1 MGVGVGGWGGGS
13 SKYLVTTEDIES
25 DIHLKKRN
33 TYGCFT
39 NLQKESMGI
48 QDLDS
53 HVYQSHSTILQTATY
68 PEIITQTATF
78 SEILT
83 QTASLLQII
92 TNCIITADYNKLQ
105 HYHRL

>member
-1 MGVGVGGWGGGS
+1 MKYDKYYYSGTIIVFTVKHLETMVHVILFKWFDHFFGGGLGVGGG

-25 DIHLKKRN
+25 DIHHKKRN

-53 HVYQSHSTILQTATY
+53 HVYQSHSTILQTAT
-68 PEIITQTATF
+68 
-78 SEILT
+78 
-83 QTASLLQII
+83 
-92 TNCIITADYNKLQ
+92 
-105 HYHRL
+105 